1 MFSRKYSCENTKMMT
16 NFGILSN
23 NLGVCKTGQSII
35 EESVIQVFKCNYTYN
50 INVDMTMRH
59 PCR

>member
-1 MFSRKYSCENTKMMT
+1 MMT

-23 NLGVCKTGQSII
+23 NLGVCMTGQSII